1 MKANQIL
8 TSINSMAKQVM
19 YEAGK
24 KSPEILMIIGGVSI
38 IGGVIL
44 AATATLK
51 VDQALEETKET
62 ILKIHETVD
71 NELVEYDE
79 KDSKKD
85 LMVVYLR
92 AGLNMAKLYAP
103 ALLFTSAGIIC
114 MLSANNILRK
124 RNAALA
130 ASYTALVTSFSKYRQ
145 RVSDKYGVQAEHD
158 IRFNV
163 VTDKISE
170 TIIDAKG
177 KEKTVDTEVKVATLD
192 GFSDF
197 AVAFNKYTSTD
208 WKQNSEYRDMFL
220 NSQEAYVNDL
230 LRINHRLF
238 LNDVYQALGM
248 PITKAG
254 QLCGWIYD
262 KDHPIGDNRIVFTR
276 IEDYYVKM
284 PDGSLEKSVIIDFNC
299 DGAIIDYI

>member
-192 GFSDF
+192 GFGDF

-248 PITKAG
+248 QITKAG

-262 KDHPIGDNRIVFTR
+262 KDNPVGDNKVEFKR
-276 IEDYYVKM
+276 IEDYYIKM